1 MYYKSKAYMS
11 NKISWEKETSPRTVV
26 YRADVQDI
34 ANYILTLMKDETLR
48 EKMGKVGRERVVANF
63 DYRVVVKKI
72 VQIMNEKMRYT
83 SLIRFVYN

>member
-1 MYYKSKAYMS
+1 
-11 NKISWEKETSPRTVV
+11 
-26 YRADVQDI
+26 
-34 ANYILTLMKDETLR
+34 MKDETLR

>member
-34 ANYILTLMKDETLR
+34 ANYMLTLMNDETLR
-48 EKMGKVGRERVVANF
+48 EKMGKAGKERVVANF
-63 DYRVVVKKI
+63 DYRVVAKKI
-72 VQIMNEKMRYT
+72 VQILNVKMGIY
-83 SLIRFVYN
+83 